1 MRLILQMEF
10 QLSLVGNG
18 FDLFPK
24 KIIHSCRFVTALISY
39 CTSKQNVKKDE
50 KIQTVLAVVVVVMVQ
65 LLSCIRL
72 CATPWT
78 VDTRLLCPPGDGL
91 GFAQIHMNH

>member
-1 MRLILQMEF
+1 M
-10 QLSLVGNG
+10 GNG
-18 FDLFPK
+18 FICFQE

-50 KIQTVLAVVVVVMVQ
+50 KIQNSISSSSSSNGLVTKLYPT
-65 LLSCIRL
+65 L
-72 CATPWT
+72 CNSMDCRHQAP
-78 VDTRLLCPPGDGL
+78 VSLQGDGL